1 MAWRTTLKVSCHGLE
16 AMYLA
21 WSLSSKTA
29 ERLSFSSSEI
39 KTKYMLHHKNHA
51 LKDNV
56 LFKYNAFLQILKQN
70 IRNYVSPVCYTL
82 LCVPRI

>member
-39 KTKYMLHHKNHA
+39 KTKYILQHKSHA

-56 LFKYNAFLQILKQN
+56 SFNPNSF
-70 IRNYVSPVCYTL
+70 
-82 LCVPRI
+82 